1 VAVGAA
7 EPAKP
12 ILQRPRLPA
21 VAFASTV
28 LVLLGISVFSVW
40 ALNAGRNATE
50 AVQRAGAASAASE
63 QARFS
68 LSHLEVVDALYYLG
82 ASDSPS
88 RTQIQG
94 LVKALDRSIAAL
106 PRSGGAGL
114 GTEHTLVA
122 DEHQVAGL
130 TQSMIAAVDRGDAV
144 GAMNRF
150 DRLEPVFRGMQNTL
164 DREVQVHRS
173 QAGASLA
180 MSRRAE
186 VVTTIVAAFANALCA
201 LAVWMAVRMA
211 RLRSRLDTAQ
221 QREIER
227 LRRAALEDS
236 LTGLGNHRAFREALA
251 RCDASDE
258 SRHVL
263 IVDVNNLKLTN
274 DTLGHHAGDETIQ
287 AVGEA
292 LSATARI
299 CGASAFRIG
308 GDEFAAIAD
317 GGHPNVA
324 ADLASSLH
332 TALAA
337 TDKRL
342 NASVTVGYA
351 TAPASVE
358 HDELARRADT
368 ALTAAKRHRAR
379 SVRYDPSMDTRS
391 DVERAALESVIADPS
406 KIVPVFQPVFDL
418 RRGAA
423 IGFEALSRFTHSEPL
438 TPAQW
443 FRLAHTHGM
452 SEPLESVAIRAALA
466 IPGRPAGTGLWLNVS
481 PSLLT
486 TAIERLGLPDDLSSI
501 VIEVTEDELVSEGAE
516 LDEALAALRSRG
528 ARIAVDDAGAG
539 YSGFAQLVRIHPDI
553 IKLDQS
559 LIRNVHRDPSKI
571 ALIEALTHF
580 GGKTG
585 AAVCAE
591 GIQTTA
597 ELETLKRLNVTHGQG
612 YLLARPQ
619 PTFGTSRLKVL
630 PFGLGPSAPMAAAG

>member
-1 VAVGAA
+1 MAA
-7 EPAKP
+7 AAADPAGRP
-12 ILQRPRLPA
+12 SRRPRLPA
-21 VAFASTV
+21 VALSATV

-40 ALNAGRNATE
+40 ALDAGRSATS
-50 AVQRAGAASAASE
+50 AVRQAGAASAASE
-63 QARFS
+63 QARFA
-68 LSHLEVVDALYYLG
+68 LSRLEVMDALYFLG
-82 ASDSPS
+82 THDAPTAARIDQLV
-88 RTQIQG
+88 RG
-94 LVKALDRSIAAL
+94 LTRSVAAL
-106 PRSGGAGL
+106 PASRAAGPA
-114 GTEHTLVA
+114 TERTLVLDDQRA
-122 DEHQVAGL
+122 VSLTRGL
-130 TQSMIAAVDRGDAV
+130 VAAVDGGDAET
-144 GAMNRF
+144 AMRRF
-150 DRLEPVFRGMQNTL
+150 DQLEPVFRRMQNTL
-164 DREVQVHRS
+164 DGQVRIHQA

-186 VVTTIVAAFANALCA
+186 VVTTIVAAFAIALCA
-201 LAVWMAVRMA
+201 LAVWMAVRVA
-211 RLRSRLDTAQ
+211 RLRSRLATAQ
-221 QREIER
+221 QREIDR

-251 RCDASDE
+251 RARAGNE

-274 DTLGHHAGDETIQ
+274 DTRGHQAGDETIQ
-287 AVGEA
+287 AVGDA
-292 LSATARI
+292 LAATARM

-308 GDEFAAIAD
+308 GDEFAAIAE

-332 TALAA
+332 AALAGP
-337 TDKRL
+337 DRRL
-342 NASVTVGYA
+342 TASVTVGYA
-351 TAPASVE
+351 TAPGSVE
-358 HDELARRADT
+358 HDELARRAGT

-406 KIVPVFQPVFDL
+406 RIVPVFQPIFDL

-423 IGFEALSRFTHSEPL
+423 VGFEALSRFTHSEPL

-452 SEPLESVAIRAALA
+452 SEPLESVAISAALA
-466 IPGRPAGTGLWLNVS
+466 VPGRPAGAGLWLNVS
-481 PSLLT
+481 PRLLT
-486 TAIERLGLPDDLSSI
+486 TATERLGLPHDLTSI
-501 VIEVTEDELVSEGAE
+501 VIEVTEDELVSEGPE

-528 ARIAVDDAGAG
+528 ARIAVDDVGAG

-580 GGKTG
+580 GSKTG

-591 GIQTTA
+591 GIQTAA

-619 PTFGTSRLKVL
+619 PAYDGDWLKVL
-630 PFGLGPSAPMAAAG
+630 RVGLGQAAPMAAAG